1 MKAVGMSVA
10 KITVLGLTTAM
21 AILAAAPA
29 AAQATLEKPECNKGN
44 ITSTE
49 EKIAKMK
56 DGEQKRTASTE
67 IGAAKELLAKG
78 KIEDCQAHLL
88 KAAVQ
93 TK

>member
-1 MKAVGMSVA
+1 MKAVKMRVV
-10 KITVLGLTTAM
+10 KMKVLGPMTAM
-21 AILAAAPA
+21 AILTAAPA
-29 AAQATLEKPECNKGN
+29 AAQATLEKPECNKAN

-56 DGEQKRTASTE
+56 EGEQKKTAATE

>member
-1 MKAVGMSVA
+1 MKII
-10 KITVLGLTTAM
+10 KVLGLTTAM
-21 AILAAAPA
+21 AILAAMPA
-29 AAQATLEKPECNKGN
+29 AAQATLQKPECNKAN

-56 DGEQKRTASTE
+56 HGEQKTTASTE
-67 IGAAKELLAKG
+67 VAAAKDMLAKG

>member
-1 MKAVGMSVA
+1 MKVFGIIIAAAV
-10 KITVLGLTTAM
+10 
-21 AILAAAPA
+21 LAATPA
-29 AAQATLEKPECNKGN
+29 AAQATLQKPECNKAN

-56 DGEQKRTASTE
+56 DGEQKKTASTE
-67 IGAAKELLAKG
+67 VAAAKELLAKG
-78 KIEDCQAHLL
+78 KIEDCQDHLL

>member
-1 MKAVGMSVA
+1 MKAS
-10 KITVLGLTTAM
+10 GLMTAM
-21 AILAAAPA
+21 VILAATPA
-29 AAQATLEKPECNKGN
+29 AAQATLDKPECNKAN
-44 ITSTE
+44 IAGTE

-56 DGEQKRTASTE
+56 DGVQKTTASTE
-67 IGAAKELLAKG
+67 VAAAKELLAKG